1 MSVRARIILVLLIG
15 AMLALYW
22 PAVSSLWV
30 LWLDVDATTYTHG
43 LTGCGAVAVAAVAR
57 CARTGAADAGPQ
69 KHAGRGLFMGVLC
82 LLVLGWQ
89 LAFRAGIQLGYL
101 LLLPPL
107 IWCAIRVSL
116 GAAAARLAA
125 FPLGFLY
132 FAMPVWDYPGSARTP
147 GHYPCGAPHVAGG
160 RDSGLFQRRHGANS
174 VRRFRNRRRM
184 QWPAFH
190 HRGPGRRCLVG

>member
-43 LTGCGAVAVAAVAR
+43 LLVAALSLWLLWRAG
-57 CARTGAADAGPQ
+57 ARTGAADAGPQ
-69 KHAGRGLFMGVLC
+69 MHAGRGLFMGVLC

-116 GAAAARLAA
+116 GAAAARCAA
-125 FPLGFLY
+125 FPLGF
-132 FAMPVWDYPGSARTP
+132 APDGDVQAR
-147 GHYPCGAPHVAGG
+147 V
-160 RDSGLFQRRHGANS
+160 
-174 VRRFRNRRRM
+174 
-184 QWPAFH
+184 
-190 HRGPGRRCLVG
+190 